1 MAYGQMH
8 LREVNKKKEGEE
20 CPQRSLG
27 GESGLEGGKVTDTV
41 VEKKKK
47 AIEKIWQ
54 VSSYGKRLRVGFL
67 LTNILL
73 I

>member
-41 VEKKKK
+41 VEKNKSNREDLAGEFIWKKTESRFS
-47 AIEKIWQ
+47 AH
-54 VSSYGKRLRVGFL
+54 
-67 LTNILL
+67 
-73 I
+73 